1 MFLGTPFKRD
11 ALKNDLQGEA
21 SLGNVV
27 CCPKPPVCVCLC
39 VGWSVCPLCAKV
51 LKAARSPAGEKPS

>member
-11 ALKNDLQGEA
+11 ALKKDLQGEA

-27 CCPKPPVCVCLC
+27 CCPKPLCVCVCVWDGVCAHC
-39 VGWSVCPLCAKV
+39 VQKC
-51 LKAARSPAGEKPS
+51 